1 MDAFLEICKMYK
13 KYKLQIVAM
22 FFIAILIMIISVVLP
37 ILSQKLIDEGLYH
50 QDVQKV
56 IILVVQMSVVSL
68 IYSFLSYLQ
77 SYIEIRVKGQ
87 MEFDLIKNA
96 FSHALRLKTYY
107 LKKYSLIK
115 ILNDVFYDIQQIL
128 NIAESSFLTI
138 FVTAFKTIGACIALF
153 YLNWKLAL
161 CVLSIVPVKIIVNGC
176 LRKKTIIF
184 SSKLKNINKDYN
196 SWFED
201 VVNGALDIRIWNLY
215 KQIEDECVDY
225 QKQTI
230 INDVK
235 SNLLRKRYN
244 EMTDC
249 IESIVL
255 YILYIIGATYI
266 LKSQLSIGQLLSF
279 VTFSSY
285 LLMPIDVFLHL
296 QVVLTSIKPSINSYH
311 EFVAYE
317 EENIEAGIPMDDI
330 IIEKIK
336 FENVSLAFENNV
348 ILKDINFELN
358 RGEKIAF
365 IGENGSGK
373 SSCVNLIE
381 RLIEPTSGKI
391 YINDIDISDFNIIN
405 YRSNIRVVNQTIHLF
420 NKSIREN
427 VLLGHFNNEEIN
439 NKEKLFD
446 FIEDLSQ
453 GWETNIGVG
462 GNKLSGGEKQ
472 KIALARALHKHAKI
486 LILDEATS
494 AYDKQSKEMFNDMF
508 LEKNYGDISIFVT
521 HDNTLLKNMDKII
534 KFKDGKIEL
543 VEGTG
548 RIK

>member
-1 MDAFLEICKMYK
+1 
-13 KYKLQIVAM
+13 
-22 FFIAILIMIISVVLP
+22 
-37 ILSQKLIDEGLYH
+37 
-50 QDVQKV
+50 
-56 IILVVQMSVVSL
+56 
-68 IYSFLSYLQ
+68 
-77 SYIEIRVKGQ
+77 
-87 MEFDLIKNA
+87 
-96 FSHALRLKTYY
+96 
-107 LKKYSLIK
+107 
-115 ILNDVFYDIQQIL
+115 
-128 NIAESSFLTI
+128 
-138 FVTAFKTIGACIALF
+138 
-153 YLNWKLAL
+153 
-161 CVLSIVPVKIIVNGC
+161 
-176 LRKKTIIF
+176 
-184 SSKLKNINKDYN
+184 
-196 SWFED
+196 
-201 VVNGALDIRIWNLY
+201 
-215 KQIEDECVDY
+215 
-225 QKQTI
+225 
-230 INDVK
+230 
-235 SNLLRKRYN
+235 
-244 EMTDC
+244 
-249 IESIVL
+249 
-255 YILYIIGATYI
+255 
-266 LKSQLSIGQLLSF
+266 
-279 VTFSSY
+279 
-285 LLMPIDVFLHL
+285 
-296 QVVLTSIKPSINSYH
+296 
-311 EFVAYE
+311 
-317 EENIEAGIPMDDI
+317 
-330 IIEKIK
+330 
-336 FENVSLAFENNV
+336 LAFENNV

-534 KFKDGKIEL
+534 KFKEGKIEL